1 MSNTENEHAFSIEL
15 RSRENL
21 KSVRLGDNRHE
32 QVFIEGFLGQL
43 LELNLVERSML
54 EVKGVN
60 GTLRLD
66 IDEIELK
73 KYVIGQGATASR

>member
-1 MSNTENEHAFSIEL
+1 MTNKRSEHAFSVELNSREHL
-15 RSRENL
+15 RSV
-21 KSVRLGDNRHE
+21 KLGDDHNE
-32 QVFIEGFLGQL
+32 QVSIEGFLGEL

-66 IDEIELK
+66 INETEFK
-73 KYVIGQGATASR
+73 KYIIGQGATIST